1 VFGEITV
8 THKTIHL
15 KIILIVTLLFISSCT
30 CTHAQNSKN
39 NKDSSAPTNSE
50 TEALSNIGNLLKKQI
65 LLINHAQFKN
75 ARNLEGASGFLIKYN
90 GSNVA
95 VTARHLLG
103 EAGGVQPE
111 IKINELEKNL
121 LKWEMSPRVIADAAK
136 ETIKLSSKGID
147 FSNSTTDIIV
157 LNVISNTFDLGIL
170 TPKFDLPKVG
180 ENLFLIGCPYS
191 ERQCKQN
198 SYQVK
203 FVEFDEESSYLA
215 CEIKSDVNLAGFS
228 GAPLVNGKGEVVGVL
243 SGGVEKK
250 YILATHIKEIQKINF

>member
-1 VFGEITV
+1 MIQ
-8 THKTIHL
+8 KTINL
-15 KIILIVTLLFISSCT
+15 KIILIVTFLFISSCSY
-30 CTHAQNSKN
+30 AQTSKN

-65 LLINHAQFKN
+65 LLTNHAQFTN

-90 GSNVA
+90 GTNVA

-121 LKWEMSPRVIADAAK
+121 LKWEMSPRVISDAVK

-147 FSNSTTDIIV
+147 FSNSTTDIVV
-157 LNVISNTFDLGIL
+157 LKVISNIFDLGIL
-170 TPKFDLPKVG
+170 TPKFDLPAVG

-191 ERQCKQN
+191 ESQCKQN

-203 FVEFDEESSYLA
+203 FVEFVEASSYLA
-215 CEIKSDVNLAGFS
+215 CEIKSDVKLAGFS
-228 GAPLVNGKGEVVGVL
+228 GAPLVNGKGEVVGML
-243 SGGVEKK
+243 SGGVELKGK
-250 YILATHIKEIQKINF
+250 NYILATHIKEIQKIKF